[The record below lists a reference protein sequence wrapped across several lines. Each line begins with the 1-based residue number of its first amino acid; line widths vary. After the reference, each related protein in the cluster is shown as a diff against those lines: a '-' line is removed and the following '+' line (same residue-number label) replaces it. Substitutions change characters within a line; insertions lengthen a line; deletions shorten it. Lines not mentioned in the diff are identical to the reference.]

1 MSKRKPNSNEIY
13 SGINLLNEILMMNN
27 ELKASSKNLIPDQI
41 IPRMRELRS
50 LLDRLDLQYYEYYN
64 GLKS

>member
-1 MSKRKPNSNEIY
+1 
-13 SGINLLNEILMMNN
+13 MNN
-27 ELKASSKNLIPDQI
+27 ELKSVSRNLIPDQI

-50 LLDRLDLQYYEYYN
+50 LIDKLDLEYFEYYN

>member
-1 MSKRKPNSNEIY
+1 MKRKPNSNEIY
-13 SGINLLNEILMMNN
+13 SGINLLNEILSLNN
-27 ELKASSKNLIPDQI
+27 ELKSVSRNLVPDQI

-50 LLDRLDLQYYEYYN
+50 LLDKLDLEYFEYYN

>member
-1 MSKRKPNSNEIY
+1 MKRKPNSNEIY

-41 IPRMRELRS
+41 IPRMRELRG
-50 LLDRLDLQYYEYYN
+50 LLDRLDLEYYEYYN

>member
-1 MSKRKPNSNEIY
+1 MSKKKPNSNEIY
-13 SGINLLNEILMMNN
+13 SGINLLNEILLMNG
-27 ELKASSKNLIPDQI
+27 ELKSVSKNLIPDQI

-50 LLDRLDLQYYEYYN
+50 LLDRLDLQYFEYYN

>member
-1 MSKRKPNSNEIY
+1 MKRKPNSSEIY
-13 SGINLLNEILMMNN
+13 RGIDLLNEILLMNN
-27 ELKASSKNLIPDQI
+27 ELKSVSRNLVPDQI

-50 LLDRLDLQYYEYYN
+50 LLDKLDLEYFEYYN

>member
-1 MSKRKPNSNEIY
+1 MKRKPNSSEIY
-13 SGINLLNEILMMNN
+13 KGIDLLNEILLMNN
-27 ELKASSKNLIPDQI
+27 ELKSVSRNLVPDQI

-50 LLDRLDLQYYEYYN
+50 LLDRLDLEYFEYYN

>member
-1 MSKRKPNSNEIY
+1 MKRKPNSNEIY

-27 ELKASSKNLIPDQI
+27 ELRANSKNLVPDQI

-50 LLDRLDLQYYEYYN
+50 LLDRLDLQYFEYYN
-64 GLKS
+64 GLK

>member
-1 MSKRKPNSNEIY
+1 MKRKPNSSEIY
-13 SGINLLNEILMMNN
+13 RGIDLLNEILLMNN
-27 ELKASSKNLIPDQI
+27 ELKSVSRNLIPDQI

-50 LLDRLDLQYYEYYN
+50 LIDKLDLEYFEYYN

>member
-1 MSKRKPNSNEIY
+1 MKRKPNSSEIY
-13 SGINLLNEILMMNN
+13 RGIDLLNEILLMNN
-27 ELKASSKNLIPDQI
+27 ELKSVSRNLIPDQI

-50 LLDRLDLQYYEYYN
+50 LLDKLDLEYFEYYN

>member
-1 MSKRKPNSNEIY
+1 MKRKPSSSEIY
-13 SGINLLNEILMMNN
+13 RGIDLLNEILLMNN
-27 ELKASSKNLIPDQI
+27 ELKSVSRNLIPDQI

-50 LLDRLDLQYYEYYN
+50 LLDKLDLEYFEYYN

>member
-1 MSKRKPNSNEIY
+1 MKRKPNSTEIY
-13 SGINLLNEILMMNN
+13 RGIDLLNEILLMNN
-27 ELKASSKNLIPDQI
+27 ELKGVSKNLIPDQI

-50 LLDRLDLQYYEYYN
+50 LLDKLDLEYFEYYN